1 MPAVRM
7 DVAAETHE
15 TEGPGVIYA
24 CAEDG
29 GRFVKIGWAATLEN
43 AYVRWSNIQIGNPR
57 RVEMRLIGEGSVEE
71 EARMHRSFH
80 AYAVRGEWFRI
91 EGEVAELLAAS
102 RRCRRGRDSGAAGAR
117 RSSGTPPSSGS
128 SACCPTA
135 LGRLARSSPPA
146 SPPGTARRRSGTRP
160 TGSACCATRRAA
172 DGAAAG
178 CCRPTSTQAE
188 TRNAPAGPRRVSR
201 TGASMCSAA
210 PSRLSTH

>member
-24 CAEDG
+24 CVEDG

-57 RVEMRLIGEGSVEE
+57 RVEMRLIGEGSLEE
-71 EARMHRSFH
+71 EARMHRRFH

-102 RRCRRGRDSGAAGAR
+102 QPLPSRMGLGRGGRPPTERDAAEQWLVGVLSDGPRPAGEILAAGVAAGH
-117 RSSGTPPSSGS
+117 SQKTI
-128 SACCPTA
+128 
-135 LGRLARSSPPA
+135 
-146 SPPGTARRRSGTRP
+146 
-160 TGSACCATRRAA
+160 RRAA
-172 DGAAAG
+172 DRLGVLRDPPG
-178 CCRPTSTQAE
+178 GGRSCRWLL
-188 TRNAPAGPRRVSR
+188 PADLDEGRGPGRHEGRERRDSNPR
-201 TGASMCSAA
+201 PPA
-210 PSRLSTH
+210 